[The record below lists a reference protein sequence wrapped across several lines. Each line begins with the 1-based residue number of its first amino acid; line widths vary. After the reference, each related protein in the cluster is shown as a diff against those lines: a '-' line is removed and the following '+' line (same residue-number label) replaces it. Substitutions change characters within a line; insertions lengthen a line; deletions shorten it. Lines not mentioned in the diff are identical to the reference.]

1 MVPIVPDFKGKAN
14 LTPGYP
20 SDHLGLV
27 ARFPYFYFEKPLT
40 KMYIGAIIGYLSWP
54 VMILLS
60 YLAVRWALR
69 YFEKRASEEADK

>member
-1 MVPIVPDFKGKAN
+1 MKELRTFN
-14 LTPGYP
+14 LKN
-20 SDHLGLV
+20 H
-27 ARFPYFYFEKPLT
+27 KC
-40 KMYIGAIIGYLSWP
+40 MYIGAIIGYLSWP